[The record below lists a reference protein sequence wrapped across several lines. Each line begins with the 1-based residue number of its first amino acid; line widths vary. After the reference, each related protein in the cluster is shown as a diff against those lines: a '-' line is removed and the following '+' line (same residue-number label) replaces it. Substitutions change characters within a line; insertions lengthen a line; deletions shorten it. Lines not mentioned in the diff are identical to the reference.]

1 MVSGGS
7 CMDLSRIIEV
17 KIGESP
23 PNRLDRALAEFLPA
37 GELLSRTRI
46 TSLIRGGAVSCGGET
61 ASDPSQKAMPGETWR
76 VVLQPPEDS
85 GLVAEDLEIAIVY
98 EDHDLLVV
106 NKAAGM
112 VVHPAKGNWTGTLV
126 NGLLHHCGKQL
137 LGVGDVRRPGIV
149 HRLDKDTSGLLV
161 VAKSER
167 AADSLSRQF
176 EQRTVSRSY
185 LAVVRGC
192 PDSRSSFAQYP
203 GAAAAKCGFMRIE
216 GDIARHPTNRL
227 KMAVVAGGGRFA
239 ATRVRPVQVFA
250 NRAVSLVECRLE
262 TGRTH
267 QIRVH
272 LEHVGHPLIG
282 DPLYGTGSRALPASI
297 DDQVRHAVAAFG
309 RQALHAATLAFEHPG
324 TKARREFE
332 SPLPEDM
339 VALLDVLSQG

>member
-1 MVSGGS
+1 
-7 CMDLSRIIEV
+7 MDSSRIIEV

-37 GELLSRTRI
+37 GEVLSRTRI
-46 TSLIRGGAVSCGGET
+46 ASLIRGGAVSCGGET
-61 ASDPSQKAMPGETWR
+61 ASDPSQRAVAGETWR
-76 VVLQPPEDS
+76 VELQPPEDS
-85 GLVAEDLEIAIVY
+85 GLVAEDLEIAVVH
-98 EDHDLLVV
+98 EDRDLLIV

-137 LGVGDVRRPGIV
+137 LGVGDIRRPGIV

-161 VAKSER
+161 VAKTER
-167 AADSLSRQF
+167 AADCLSRQF
-176 EQRTVSRSY
+176 EQRTVSRTY

-203 GAAAAKCGFMRIE
+203 GVTTAKCGYMRIE
-216 GDIARHPTNRL
+216 GDIGRHPTNRL
-227 KMAVVAGGGRFA
+227 KMAIVASGGRFA
-239 ATRVRPVQVFA
+239 ATRVRLVQAFA
-250 NRAVSLVECRLE
+250 KRTVSLVECRLE

-282 DPLYGTGSRALPASI
+282 DPLYGAGARALPAST
-297 DDQVRHAVAAFG
+297 DVQVRRAVATFG
-309 RQALHAATLAFEHPG
+309 RQALHAATLAFEHPRTG
-324 TKARREFE
+324 ARLEFE
-332 SPLPEDM
+332 SPVSEDM
-339 VALLDVLSQG
+339 AALLDVLSQG